1 MAILEDG
8 REYIIRVRTNGSSQ
22 SVRQCHGTNVIAN
35 EQAGFLVSE
44 SGAGYT
50 WCATSRTNRL
60 TAWNNDPVCDPHGES
75 LWIRDEDHHEFGR
88 HPGPTPAAGEY
99 EVRHGFGIHF

>member
-1 MAILEDG
+1 MVNANTKPVQFDNDYGGFSSDG

-22 SVRQCHGTNVIAN
+22 CRPPMPWTNVIAN

-50 WCATSRTNRL
+50 WCGNSRTNRL
-60 TAWNNDPVCDPHGES
+60 TAME
-75 LWIRDEDHHEFGR
+75 
-88 HPGPTPAAGEY
+88 
-99 EVRHGFGIHF
+99 